1 MTRALIAGADAV
13 EIAHLVRV
21 ARTVLAPSCSY
32 LSLEIDTSTTD
43 PKLAWGTEGPVLR
56 QLEIADA
63 ETGDVS
69 AQPAVTM
76 SSGTE
81 RPLGPDGDV
90 APAVLEAARAAG
102 VDVIV
107 TAVRPRGW
115 LARVFSGLAELDLL
129 NASEI
134 PVLIVNDRQGVED
147 GGPR

>member
-1 MTRALIAGADAV
+1 MTRALIAGADAD
-13 EIAHLVRV
+13 EIAELVRV

-69 AQPAVTM
+69 TQPAVTM
-76 SSGTE
+76 SSGSE

-90 APAVLEAARAAG
+90 APAILEAARAAG

-107 TAVRPRGW
+107 TAVRPQGW
-115 LARVFSGLAELDLL
+115 FARVFSGSAALELLD
-129 NASEI
+129 ASEI
-134 PVLIVNDRQGVED
+134 PVLMVNHRQGVDD
-147 GGPR
+147 GHTR